1 MRLRSK
7 YRFCR
12 QDGWNLLVI
21 PENWNQGLWAEILS
35 QLEKQAPTDHPQ
47 TMRLRYPAGENGEEF
62 YLKIFH
68 NSGPVEILKDFFR
81 ASKAFRALKQGNA
94 LSDRGFH
101 VPLSLVAGEQRRLR
115 FINKSFLLTARVE
128 GTSPPLFLQEH
139 FSDRLDT
146 VSLKRKRE
154 YMKQLAFEI
163 RRLHQF
169 GFIHGDLT
177 PYNILVQTHGE
188 KIDFY
193 YMDNDRTRHYPPWT
207 WLPHVLSKRNLV
219 QLNRFV
225 LPGISLQDRVRFL
238 HYYLAKEPWGKG
250 ERRLIHWLE
259 QDTRCRH
266 RERGIAE
273 DQVSFR
279 ELMRW
284 KGTLNLKRS
293 GKIKQ

>member
-1 MRLRSK
+1 VRLRSR
-7 YRFCR
+7 YQLCR

-21 PENWNQGLWAEILS
+21 PESWNQGLWAEILS
-35 QLEKQAPTDHPQ
+35 RLEKQAPTDHPQ
-47 TMRLRYPAGENGEEF
+47 TLRLRFPAGENGEEF

-94 LSDRGFH
+94 LSGRGFH
-101 VPLSLVAGEQRRLR
+101 VPLSLAAGEHRRLR
-115 FINKSFLLTARVE
+115 YIDKSFLLTAMVE
-128 GTSPPLFLQEH
+128 VTLLPFYLKEH

-154 YMKQLAFEI
+154 YMKQIAIEI
-163 RRLHQF
+163 RCLHQY

-188 KIDFY
+188 RIVFY
-193 YMDNDRTRHYPPWT
+193 YMDNDRTRRYPPWT
-207 WLPHVLSKRNLV
+207 WLPRFLSKRNLL

-238 HYYLAKEPWGKG
+238 HYYLAKETWGRR
-250 ERRLIHWLE
+250 EHRLIHWLE
-259 QDTRCRH
+259 QNTRRRH

-284 KGTLNLKRS
+284 KGTFS
-293 GKIKQ
+293 GVSK

>member
-1 MRLRSK
+1 MGIR
-7 YRFCR
+7 YRYQFCR

-21 PENWNQGLWAEILS
+21 PESWNQGLWAEVLKHLDH
-35 QLEKQAPTDHPQ
+35 QTPTDHPQ

-68 NSGPVEILKDFFR
+68 NSGPVEILKDFVR

-101 VPLSLVAGEQRRLR
+101 VPLSLAAGEQRRLR

-128 GTSPPLFLQEH
+128 VTLLPYYLKEH
-139 FSDRLDT
+139 FSGKLDLVT
-146 VSLKRKRE
+146 LRRKRE
-154 YMKQLAFEI
+154 YLTQLAMEI
-163 RRLHQF
+163 RRLHQY

-177 PYNILVQTHGE
+177 PFNILVQTHRE

-193 YMDNDRTRHYPPWT
+193 YMDNDRTRRYPPWT
-207 WLPHVLSKRNLV
+207 WVPHFLSKRNLL

-250 ERRLIHWLE
+250 ERRLIRWLE
-259 QDTRCRH
+259 QDTRRRH
-266 RERGIAE
+266 RERGIVE

-284 KGTLNLKRS
+284 KGTFS
-293 GKIKQ
+293 GVSK